1 MLGLAL
7 SQSQGNLRRY
17 LEDMYGKAF
26 RRYILLVNEA
36 APHLWKVTRL

>member
-17 LEDMYGKAF
+17 LEDMHGKAL
-26 RRYILLVNEA
+26 RRYMSLVNDA
-36 APHLWKVTRL
+36 APHLWKVTPL